1 MTTKE
6 QAAEA
11 LAEAVRSVVARL
23 PVAASVDGL
32 TEALAAYD
40 AAPPDD
46 RLEKVREW
54 AENGQRNV
62 SLDPYWTHEDMQPYR
77 EVLAILDQ
85 TGAKVPSGDNE
96 TDG

>member
-54 AENGQRNV
+54 AEKEHPRW
-62 SLDPYWTHEDMQPYR
+62 SDPAHVTAFNWSGYTAAQKQ
-77 EVLAILDQ
+77 VLAILE
-85 TGAKVPSGDNE
+85 GD
-96 TDG
+96 TP